1 MNAGDCHDPPSTL
14 AAQLV
19 DGITNRPSRSSFH
32 VHGTGSDEDDELKR
46 LIAGAMKIK
55 EDPNAIKTEEKHLEH
70 NHLLLYAYVRLRL
83 KEIFVDSTS
92 TTTSSTQAQI
102 KQDLN
107 DVTKFIEI
115 TLKETKRLL
124 DHKDTSGE
132 FLLRGNE
139 PFWMWLMPKIMCF
152 LGHEK
157 CMENT
162 DELEDSLACMV
173 YTAMQI
179 KETNPDVYRI
189 LEYLKDAVN
198 EISAVLLNPNTKAD
212 QPFQIDLP
220 PTATLERICSSG
232 GGDDQADWERLQYRV
247 CDPGRLIGQ
256 ATSFLRIL
264 TNHALLEAQEDVIL
278 EYGLWILDALQCL
291 GTATLNFHAHFK
303 SDITPIL
310 KIALDI
316 LDSDRFKTNS
326 SRIIFQEKAPVV
338 LVLLCSEIASLPQ
351 VLMEENDNGQ
361 ACQHTFARAL
371 IKLVGHCIVRPEIA
385 RIVTSNILPK
395 LDPAVSMYAPGP
407 DFPRILTLLTEASE
421 NVSPAFSFGF
431 SSRPELFV
439 DSSLR
444 KCVEKLH
451 LDWVSSDETGQP
463 DAKRRKTKEEEDSKI
478 PILHGIIFKRLHID
492 LDGESMVT
500 VIVNAFP
507 HMSLGDK
514 CLIIELISHFACAA
528 DKTLEMDIDHVAHT
542 TTIHCGY
549 CQTPE
554 VAPMKDTEQSLL
566 AKSMLFQTL
575 TQLIALPEFESSRKP
590 RVVAMLALQKLA
602 LHFHSADLYDLE
614 QSKLGLWCLKSLRSS
629 IRELRIAASRT
640 FPLFLRH
647 TAFSGVDANV
657 ITRNRIHVIGFLKQI
672 SHKEASHLHET
683 VLPEYEL
690 NPVLIQMVEM
700 LGSTSHV
707 VSTIAAVEIRALAK
721 SRSRTTLKMFEPFWK
736 YLSYVV
742 VKNFAGERRRCTKVA
757 ELLGLD
763 LIDLLVLVQRHA
775 LPWLVLE
782 SDIETIRAIAAAM
795 SKEVTPL
802 LMSKGNLPPILA
814 LLMVNSVENTEAA
827 AMSQLC
833 RVGDEFKNSD
843 LMALIRSEL
852 VPTIHELF
860 KHAATRDD
868 DKRRAVLCALKW
880 CSVRLMSSRDPKRKS
895 PDVIGYALE
904 PHMLGL
910 VSSLTEVINIA
921 VTSQQVTVEQ
931 TQCIAAME
939 EMIKI
944 CKSHVR
950 TGRAQISASLL
961 SVMTMEELRR
971 PALSAWAAMVLNL
984 DEADAV
990 LLLEPTYYV
999 VIQYWIMFDAASKT
1013 MAEKLILDLYA
1024 KYPEMFNDNIFK
1036 IPSLRHTPALAK
1048 LEDELGV
1055 IKKAA
1060 LEATSVKKMFSV
1072 YVERITHEN
1081 SGVVWLGLGDLITFL
1096 KTHQSWIQAS
1106 ALSESPDDVVSM
1118 LLRSLLDCAARFNG
1132 LDYDICCMCTECLG
1146 LIGCLDSN
1154 RVEANKEQR
1163 SIVVYNNFTK
1173 EHDKAEFGFFLLT
1186 EVLLKSFS
1194 STTDTR
1200 MQGFLAYAMQELLE
1214 RCDIKALVTGPG
1226 TRGGNDIA
1234 REWALL
1240 PSGDK
1245 ELLNT
1250 FMFSRYVLN
1259 SNIPPTAQMPSFRP
1273 DGEYSQWLKEMVFFL
1288 IQNPQNPNAALI
1300 FEPLMRL
1307 VRVKDTS
1314 VAEHLLPYVFCH
1326 VVIGCE
1332 SSIYKKL
1339 NEELLAILEF
1349 DPTNI
1354 HSPEEKRHRN
1364 RYYESVFSILDYMMR
1379 WVHKKK
1385 VAPRLDNAQ
1394 TAELERVQKFL
1405 DNIPPQLIAQ
1415 RAITCNQY
1423 NRALFH
1429 LELHIRETSTKKGH
1443 IDGENKEELMAQLQE
1458 VYAQIDEPDG
1468 LEGISAH
1475 FQVLDLE
1482 QQVLSNKKAQRW
1494 TAAQTWCEYR
1504 LSEEPE
1510 NTDIQMELLTCL
1522 KNSGQYDV
1530 LLSYAESLRQHP
1542 ALENKISSFAVE
1554 AAWATGRWEDLN
1566 KLVRSYNGN
1575 ILDDFNLSIGEIFR
1589 CLYNKEYESIPDTI
1603 TMIREKIS
1611 AALTTTTTSS
1621 LQACRDLLL
1630 QCHVLS
1636 DLEMILANKPK
1647 TPQETPPNNDAI
1659 MANLSRRV
1667 GVLGSFASDKHYVL
1681 GVQRAAMNLMC
1692 DSYTNLNISSLWLAS
1707 GKMSRKAG
1715 LLQQSF
1721 NSVLHASHLGDGS
1734 AIIENAKLLYKEGHG
1749 RRAIQILESA
1759 IAGNKLSAQSQQ
1771 AQPSV
1776 KTSGTGSVT
1785 SSKGA
1790 DYAQKLLIAR
1800 AQLMIAKWLDAT
1812 GQTNVLALREKFQ
1825 EAAKTCQAWEKG
1837 HYWLGRHYKK
1847 LLEYE
1852 SKLTPDEQTDAT
1864 LMGTVA
1870 RVVIENYL
1878 RSLNFGTKYLHQTL
1892 PRIIT
1897 VWLEFAA
1904 LFDESPTARAAMA
1917 HELKRRRLAEL
1928 NAIHAC
1934 IEKFTRRLPAY
1945 VFYTALPQMVARI
1958 THKNADAVKLLVNII
1973 AKVVASYP
1981 QQALWGIFP
1990 LLMTPRNAER
2000 SSRGK
2005 EILSVIRA
2013 ADPKLDGRPVAE
2025 IIRKGEKLA
2034 AQLVWL
2040 SQTGDFQ
2047 SNRSTMTTLNQ
2058 LKFNANACLPSPLV
2072 VPAESCLMA
2081 KLPTLPESSKRKHQP
2096 FSGDVVTIHSFEQE
2110 VLVLG
2115 SMARP
2120 RRVIAIGSNGQKY
2133 KLLIKP
2139 KDDLRADQR
2148 LIEFNNVINKALK
2161 KDPESS
2167 KRQLYV
2173 RSYAVTPLA
2182 EEGGIIEWVDGLKT
2196 LRDIL
2201 LMLYKQRGLSAIN
2214 YQQLENLCKAAAND
2228 ATLFTRDVLGKFPPV
2243 LHVWF
2248 IDNFPDPTS
2257 WFTARLRYTRSCAVM
2272 SMVGTILGLG
2282 DRHGENIL
2290 LEEGN
2295 GGVFH
2300 VDFNCLFDK
2309 GLTFSTP
2316 ERVPFRLTHNMVAA
2330 MGIYGYEGPFRQCSE
2345 LTLATLRAQKETLL
2359 TIIEAFIYDPTI
2371 DLLKDKGRRAR
2382 PDGRVRMNPQS
2393 AHEGVKRRLLGFL
2406 PNELI
2411 PLGVEGQVDELI
2423 KQAVNPKNLA
2433 AMYIGW
2439 CSFL

>member
-1 MNAGDCHDPPSTL
+1 MNDASRPPSTL

-19 DGITNRPSRSSFH
+19 DGITNRPSRSSLH
-32 VHGTGSDEDDELKR
+32 AHSTSRDEDDELRR
-46 LIAGAMKIK
+46 LIAGAMQIK
-55 EDPNAIKTEEKHLEH
+55 EDPNALKTEEKHLEH

-83 KEIFVDSTS
+83 KEIVVDSATPA
-92 TTTSSTQAQI
+92 TQAQI

-115 TLKETKRLL
+115 TLKETKKLL

-139 PFWMWLMPKIMCF
+139 PFWVWLMPKLMCF

-157 CMENT
+157 CMENV

-179 KETNPDVYRI
+179 KGTNPDVYRI

-198 EISAVLLNPNTKAD
+198 EISAVLLNPNIAAS
-212 QPFQIDLP
+212 QPFQTDLP
-220 PTATLERICSSG
+220 PAVTLQRICG
-232 GGDDQADWERLQYRV
+232 GNEQSKWEQLQCRV
-247 CDPGRLIGQ
+247 SDPGRLIRQ

-264 TNHALLEAQEDVIL
+264 TNHALLEAQEEVIL
-278 EYGLWILDALQCL
+278 DYGLWILDALQYL
-291 GTATLNFHAHFK
+291 GTAALTFHDDYK
-303 SDITPIL
+303 SDITPIVN
-310 KIALDI
+310 IALDI
-316 LDSDRFKTNS
+316 LDSNRFKTNS
-326 SRIIFQEKAPVV
+326 SKIIFKEKGPVV
-338 LVLLCSEIASLPQ
+338 LALLCSEIASKPA
-351 VLMEENDNGQ
+351 VLTEENDNGQ
-361 ACQHTFARAL
+361 ACQQTFSKALAVLIKHCIARAE
-371 IKLVGHCIVRPEIA
+371 VA

-395 LDPAVSMYAPGP
+395 LDPSMFLSTPGP
-407 DFPRILTLLTEASE
+407 DFSKILTLLTEASE
-421 NVSPAFSFGF
+421 NVSPSFNFSY
-431 SSRPELFV
+431 SARPKAFV
-439 DSSLR
+439 DNTLR
-444 KCVEKLH
+444 KEVEKLS
-451 LDWVSSDETGQP
+451 LNWASSDKTEQP
-463 DAKRRKTKEEEDSKI
+463 ESKRRKTKQEEGNKMVALYD
-478 PILHGIIFKRLHID
+478 IIFRRLHID
-492 LDGESMVT
+492 LDGESMESAV
-500 VIVNAFP
+500 VDAFP
-507 HMSLGDK
+507 HMGLGDR
-514 CLIIELISHFACAA
+514 CLIIELISHFSCAA
-528 DKTLEMDIDHVAHT
+528 DETLELDTDHAAHT
-542 TTIHCGY
+542 TTFHCAY
-549 CQTPE
+549 CQTSE
-554 VAPMKDTEQSLL
+554 VAPLEDIEQSLSIKL
-566 AKSMLFQTL
+566 LLFQTL
-575 TQLIALPEFESSRKP
+575 LRLIALPEFESSQKP
-590 RVVAMLALQKLA
+590 RIITMLALQKLA
-602 LHFHSADLYDLE
+602 LHFHSVDLYDLE
-614 QSKLGLWCLKSLRSS
+614 KSKLGLWCLKSLRSS
-629 IRELRIAASRT
+629 IRELRIAAR
-640 FPLFLRH
+640 
-647 TAFSGVDANV
+647 
-657 ITRNRIHVIGFLKQI
+657 
-672 SHKEASHLHET
+672 

-690 NPVLIQMVEM
+690 NPVLIQMVEL
-700 LGSTSHV
+700 LGSQSLF
-707 VSTIAAVEIRALAK
+707 VSAVAAAEIRTLAQTRG
-721 SRSRTTLKMFEPFWK
+721 RSTLKMFEPFWK

-742 VKNFAGERRRCTKVA
+742 VQNFATDHQRGVKVA
-757 ELLGLD
+757 ELLG
-763 LIDLLVLVQRHA
+763 IDLAELLGLVQRHA
-775 LPWLVLE
+775 LPWLVVE
-782 SDIETIRAIAAAM
+782 SNITTIKAIAAAT

-814 LLMVNSVENTEAA
+814 LLLVNNTENTESAV
-827 AMSQLC
+827 MDHLC
-833 RVGDEFKNSD
+833 RVGEEFKNSD

-860 KHAATRDD
+860 KHAATRDE
-868 DKRRAVLCALKW
+868 DKRNAALCALKW
-880 CSVRLMSSRDPKRKS
+880 CAVRLISSRDPKRKS
-895 PDVIGYALE
+895 PDVIGHALE

-910 VSSLTEVINIA
+910 VSSLTEVINMA
-921 VTSQQVTVEQ
+921 VTGQQATMEQ
-931 TQCIAAME
+931 AQCIAAME

-961 SVMTMEELRR
+961 SVMTLEELRR

-984 DEADAV
+984 DETDAV

-999 VIQYWIMFDAASKT
+999 VIQYWAMFDATSKT
-1013 MAEKLILDLYA
+1013 MAEKLILDLHA
-1024 KYPEMFNDNIFK
+1024 KYPEIFNDNIFK

-1048 LEDELGV
+1048 LEDELDV
-1055 IKKAA
+1055 
-1060 LEATSVKKMFSV
+1060 VKKSAMATISTKKMYSI

-1081 SGVVWLGLGDLITFL
+1081 SGVVWLGLGDLVTFL

-1106 ALSESPDDVVSM
+1106 ALSENPDGVVSL
-1118 LLRSLLDCAARFNG
+1118 LLRAVLDCAARFNG
-1132 LDYDICCMCTECLG
+1132 LDYEISRMCTECLG

-1154 RVEANKEQR
+1154 RVEANKEKR
-1163 SIVVYNNFTK
+1163 TFVVYNNFTK
-1173 EHDKAEFGFFLLT
+1173 DNEKTEFGFFLLT

-1226 TRGGNDIA
+1226 TRGGNEISRD
-1234 REWALL
+1234 WALL
-1240 PSGDK
+1240 PPGDK
-1245 ELLNT
+1245 EMLNT
-1250 FMFSRYVLN
+1250 FMSSRYVLN
-1259 SNIPPTAQMPSFRP
+1259 SNIPPAAQMPSFRP
-1273 DGEYSQWLKEMVFFL
+1273 DGEYSQWLRDMVFFL

-1300 FEPLMRL
+1300 FDPLTRL

-1314 VAEHLLPYVFCH
+1314 VAEHLLPYVFSH

-1332 SSIYKKL
+1332 SSIYNKL
-1339 NEELLAILEF
+1339 NTELLSILEF
-1349 DPTNI
+1349 DPPNI
-1354 HSPEEKRHRN
+1354 HTPEERRHRN
-1364 RYYESVFSILDYMMR
+1364 RYYESVFTILDYMMR

-1385 VAPRLDNAQ
+1385 VAQRLDSTQ

-1405 DNIPPQLIAQ
+1405 DRIPPQLIAQ
-1415 RAITCNQY
+1415 RAIACNQY

-1429 LELHIRETSTKKGH
+1429 LELHIRETSNKKDRA
-1443 IDGENKEELMAQLQE
+1443 DGENKEELMSQLQD

-1475 FQVLDLE
+1475 LQVLDLDH
-1482 QQVLSNKKAQRW
+1482 QVLSNKKAQRW
-1494 TAAQTWCEYR
+1494 TAAQTWCEYQ
-1504 LSEEPE
+1504 LSQQPD
-1510 NTDIQMELLTCL
+1510 NMDVKMELLTCL

-1530 LLSYAESLRQHP
+1530 LLSYADSLRQHS

-1566 KLVRSYNGN
+1566 KHVRSYNGN
-1575 ILDDFNLSIGEIFR
+1575 ILDDFNVSIGEIFR
-1589 CLYNKEYESIPDTI
+1589 CLYNKEYESIPGTI

-1611 AALTTTTTSS
+1611 AALTPTTTSS
-1621 LQACRDLLL
+1621 LQGCRDLLL

-1636 DLEMILANKPK
+1636 DLEMILANKHK
-1647 TPQETPPNNDAI
+1647 VAGEVPPNNDII
-1659 MANLSRRV
+1659 MTKLTRRV

-1681 GVQRAAMNLMC
+1681 GIQRAAMELMG
-1692 DSYTNLNISSLWLAS
+1692 DAYTNLNISSLWLAS

-1721 NSVLHASHLGDGS
+1721 NAILHASNLGDGS
-1734 AIIENAKLLYKEGHG
+1734 AIIENAKLLYKEGRV

-1759 IAGNKLSAQSQQ
+1759 LTSNKLGTQTQVPVSTKA
-1771 AQPSV
+1771 V
-1776 KTSGTGSVT
+1776 GTGSIT
-1785 SSKGA
+1785 SSKGS
-1790 DYAQKLLIAR
+1790 DSAQKLLSAR
-1800 AQLMIAKWLDAT
+1800 AHLMIAKWLDAT
-1812 GQTNVLALREKFQ
+1812 GQMKVQALREKFQ
-1825 EAAKTCQAWEKG
+1825 EPARIYPSWEKG
-1837 HYWLGRHYKK
+1837 HYWLGRHYKT
-1847 LLEYE
+1847 LLEYDLKLPVDKQTE
-1852 SKLTPDEQTDAT
+1852 STI
-1864 LMGTVA
+1864 MGSVS
-1870 RVVIENYL
+1870 RVVVENYL

-1892 PRIIT
+1892 PCIIT

-1904 LFDESPTARAAMA
+1904 QCDEPPKITMSERFKKERMQQ
-1917 HELKRRRLAEL
+1917 L
-1928 NAIHAC
+1928 NLMHAY
-1934 IEKFTRRLPAY
+1934 IEKLSVRLPAY
-1945 VFYTALPQMVARI
+1945 IFYTALPQMVARI

-1973 AKVVASYP
+1973 AKVVAAYP

-1990 LLMTPRNAER
+1990 LLLTPRNAER
-2000 SSRGK
+2000 RLRGR
-2005 EILSVIRA
+2005 EILSVIKA
-2013 ADPKLDGRPVAE
+2013 AGPKIGGKPVAD

-2034 AQLVWL
+2034 TQLVWL

-2047 SNRSTMTTLNQ
+2047 SNRSTVTTLNQ
-2058 LKFNANACLPSPLV
+2058 LKFNPACLPCPLV

-2081 KLPTLPESSKRKHQP
+2081 KLPTLPRANKRQHQP

-2161 KDPESS
+2161 KDAESS

-2201 LMLYKQRGLSAIN
+2201 LVLYKQRGLSNIN
-2214 YQQLENLCKAAAND
+2214 YAQLDSLCKAAATD
-2228 ATLFTRDVLGKFPPV
+2228 TAYFTRDVLGKFPPV
-2243 LHVWF
+2243 LHIWF

-2345 LTLATLRAQKETLL
+2345 LTLATLRAQQETLM

-2371 DLLKDKGRRAR
+2371 DLLKDRGRKQHKDEKI
-2382 PDGRVRMNPQS
+2382 PRMIPQV
-2393 AHEGVKRRLLGFL
+2393 AHENVKRRLMGFL
-2406 PNELI
+2406 PQEMT
-2411 PLGVEGQVDELI
+2411 PLGVEGYVDALI
-2423 KQAVNPKNLA
+2423 KEAVSPENLA